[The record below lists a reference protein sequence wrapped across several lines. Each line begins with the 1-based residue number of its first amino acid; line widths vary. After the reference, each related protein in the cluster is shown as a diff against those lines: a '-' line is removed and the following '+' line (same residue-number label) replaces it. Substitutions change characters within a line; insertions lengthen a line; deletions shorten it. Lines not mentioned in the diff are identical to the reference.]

1 MGCDY
6 YIVKALEIDFNYSIS
21 SRFIELE
28 RNSGYFNFDLD
39 EDDPN
44 FDTLYK
50 EYIYETLEPG
60 MDPILIYE
68 EGDFTS
74 KKIELKYKEM
84 VEIELLKLGKAWT
97 DVRKICKI
105 EYSYE
110 RE

>member
-6 YIVKALEIDFNYSIS
+6 YIVKSLEIDFNYSIS

-28 RNSGYFNFDLD
+28 RNRGYFDLDLD

-44 FDTLYK
+44 FDKLYK
-50 EYIYETLEPG
+50 EYILDTLEPA
-60 MDPILIYE
+60 MDPILIYVE
-68 EGDFTS
+68 EEFTS
-74 KKIELKYKEM
+74 KKVELKYKEM
-84 VEIELLKLGKAWT
+84 VENELLKLGKAWI

-105 EYSYE
+105 EYRYE